1 MKASHQLLLQALVS
15 RVPLCDG
22 FLRRKKPSHS
32 ESCPSK
38 DLSDCGA
45 AGADAG
51 CNGLSW
57 LCARAGDSTT
67 RRIRGLP
74 GWHSGQRPCSR
85 RRGEADPLAGWCGN
99 AATGVYVGVLGD
111 PNRTAE
117 AMPGQVYSDAVFCCM
132 RAVPTWTSGSFSS
145 SFSTFLR
152 MYCTNGGHAIRLF
165 AACLQVVYICEHM
178 LYTCCRCQRPH
189 VDT

>member
-22 FLRRKKPSHS
+22 FLRVRNRHTASPVHPKIF
-32 ESCPSK
+32 
-38 DLSDCGA
+38 LTVGLL
-45 AGADAG
+45 ADAG

-117 AMPGQVYSDAVFCCM
+117 AMPGQVYSDAV
-132 RAVPTWTSGSFSS
+132 PTWTSGSFSS